1 MAQIEQIIENY
12 LNKNAHIRF
21 AYSDGLVNRRA
32 LARKIIEEHKT
43 LSKSQFDAVIASLRR
58 LNLEKNKS
66 CSFYLMNQRSSTNST
81 DLVNS
86 NKTLS
91 DFTISIRDSIVIANL
106 SRSSQTLRQI
116 QQIFSHIP
124 YDKNQIFKFVAGSDS
139 AKLFLDF
146 QNYDLVEWY
155 IPRNE
160 ILYMKKDISEISLS
174 YSDKIASQKGI
185 ISYISSSLFTND
197 IVIDEIL
204 TCSPQLLLYVN
215 QTDSPKVYE
224 LLRRIQRLC

>member
-1 MAQIEQIIENY
+1 MTQIEQIIEDY

-21 AYSDGLVNRRA
+21 ACSDGLVNRRA
-32 LARKIIEEHKT
+32 LARKIIEDQKT
-43 LSKSQFDAVIASLRR
+43 LSKSQFDAVLASLRR
-58 LNLEKNKS
+58 LNLEKNNS
-66 CSFYLMNQRSSTNST
+66 RSSYLINQRNSSNSISST
-81 DLVNS
+81 
-86 NKTLS
+86 KMLS

-106 SRSSQTLRQI
+106 SRSSQTLKQI

-124 YDKNQIFKFVAGSDS
+124 YEKNQIFKFVAGSDS

-146 QNYDLVEWY
+146 QNCDLVEKY
-155 IPRNE
+155 IAKNE

-197 IVIDEIL
+197 IVVEEIL
-204 TCSPQLLLYVN
+204 TCSPQLLLYVT

-224 LLRRIQRLC
+224 LLRRIQLFS